1 MIGRLKG
8 TLLEKRPP
16 QLLIDVNGVGYD
28 VEAPM
33 STFYVLP
40 ELGAPLTLL
49 THMVVREDAQLLFG
63 FASESERGLFRAL
76 IRVNGVGAK
85 VALGILSGISVD
97 DFALSVN
104 AGDVTSLTRI
114 PGIGK
119 KTAERLLVE
128 MRDKLDD
135 LKLGGFAASGGG
147 EAIAESAS
155 PAAQAAEALEALG
168 YKPADA
174 ARMAK
179 SASGDSVEAIIR
191 SALQAT
197 QR

>member
-135 LKLGGFAASGGG
+135 LKLGGFAASVGG

-179 SASGDSVEAIIR
+179 STSGDSVEAIIR

>member
-135 LKLGGFAASGGG
+135 LKLGGFAASSGG